1 MKLTQIRNATLKLDY
16 AGKTFL
22 IDPML
27 ADKGALPGFPGT
39 ARSHLRNPLVELPL
53 PVADIINAD
62 AVIVTHTH
70 EDHWDEAARRLIAST
85 IPLFS
90 QNQQDAEQI
99 RAQGFSAVTVLDD
112 RTEIGD
118 ITVWKTDGQHGSNA
132 AYALPPLAK
141 RLGKACGLVFQ
152 HPEEPT
158 LYIAGD
164 TVWVPA
170 VEQALAAFKPDVVV
184 LNAGSAQI
192 DCFGAIIMGE
202 EDALRVHR
210 LLPESHIIASHMEA
224 INHCLLGRQQLRDY
238 AQRNG
243 FAHRLWVAEDGESR
257 AF

>member
-1 MKLTQIRNATLKLDY
+1 M
-16 AGKTFL
+16 
-22 IDPML
+22 
-27 ADKGALPGFPGT
+27 
-39 ARSHLRNPLVELPL
+39 
-53 PVADIINAD
+53 
-62 AVIVTHTH
+62 
-70 EDHWDEAARRLIAST
+70 IAST

-243 FAHRLWVAEDGESR
+243 FVHRLWVAEDGESR

>member
-1 MKLTQIRNATLKLDY
+1 MKLTQIRNATLRLDY

-39 ARSHLRNPLVELPL
+39 ARSHLRNPLVDLPL
-53 PVADIINAD
+53 PVAEIVNAD

-70 EDHWDEAARRLIAST
+70 EDHWDEAAQRLIARD

-90 QNQQDAEQI
+90 QNQQDARQI
-99 RAQGFSAVTVLDD
+99 RAQGFTAVTVLDN

-141 RLGKACGLVFQ
+141 RLGEACGLVFQ
-152 HPEEPT
+152 HPAEPT

-202 EDALRVHR
+202 EDTLRVHR
-210 LLPESHIIASHMEA
+210 LLPESHIVASHMEA
-224 INHCLLGRQQLRDY
+224 INHCLLGRQPLRDY
-238 AQRNG
+238 AERNG

-257 AF
+257 TF